1 MSGLQR
7 TQNLTFGL
15 GRARRGAVA
24 ARNILKGLRWIAV
37 TMDTMVTR
45 HRSRLHLESL
55 DDRMLKD
62 IGVSRADVSR
72 ESSKPFWRG

>member
-1 MSGLQR
+1 MTGLQR
-7 TQNLTFGL
+7 TQNLTFGSGL
-15 GRARRGAVA
+15 AHRGAVA
-24 ARNILKGLRWIAV
+24 ARLVGTGLRCIAV
-37 TMDTMVTR
+37 TIDTMVTR
-45 HRSRLHLESL
+45 HRSRVHLETL